1 MMFAKLVTAGLAALP
16 LTAAISAPTATI
28 NAGTVQGGRYT
39 GTPDAIYYK
48 AIPYARPPVGNRR
61 FAAPVAYNGHFPNG
75 TLHATKPPPAC
86 IQFGDLFA
94 ETGPTSEDCLYLN
107 IWTPANA
114 TKTSGLPVQVWIYG
128 GSETNGGI
136 SNPLYDGCNVARD
149 GAILV
154 SVNYWLGPLGFLA
167 LSAAG
172 FEGNQ
177 GIQDILLGLEWV
189 RENIGAFSGDP
200 KKVLL
205 FGQSAGAVNA
215 FIIATL
221 PQAPSLINAAITES
235 GGGRDVLFNS
245 TAQRVGDSVAQR
257 LSCKATDRTC
267 LQSKSISSL
276 QNAYK
281 TNPFLS
287 QGLGAADAIGIVSP
301 ESHVF
306 YPHHDGKVIPAQPS
320 HHGVQVP
327 TVFGFAQREGTIFAS
342 AQFAPD
348 LGSANSTAYNAFLTQ
363 NFGPKLAPVIKK
375 YYPLSLFS
383 STTFPAIAAISTV
396 MTDAAYKCPT
406 HRALIQASNNSIPSI
421 PPEAISTL
429 GATHTAEIPLIFGNL
444 AHQPVPDGSC
454 NATTTEYGLA
464 SGLMG
469 LWRSM
474 AEKGEP
480 SVRWPVFGED
490 GRGLV
495 IGDGLQIGEVDF
507 RACEL
512 WARINELLMEVRG
525 LISLDV
531 DRVFD
536 ILDVAEKN
544 ISS

>member
-1 MMFAKLVTAGLAALP
+1 MGVTPLLCRNRNSSFPPYILHSFTPANQALPRREAYSLP

-28 NAGTVQGGRYT
+28 NAGTVQGGRCT

-136 SNPLYDGCNVARD
+136 SNPLYDGF
-149 GAILV
+149 

-189 RENIGAFSGDP
+189 RENIGAFGGDP

-320 HHGVQVP
+320 HHRVQVP

-383 STTFPAIAAISTV
+383 STTFPAIAAISTFQH
-396 MTDAAYKCPT
+396 TPSCAW
-406 HRALIQASNNSIPSI
+406 LESI

-480 SVRWPVFGED
+480 S
-490 GRGLV
+490 LV
-495 IGDGLQIGEVDF
+495 VYIAITASG
-507 RACEL
+507 
-512 WARINELLMEVRG
+512 
-525 LISLDV
+525 
-531 DRVFD
+531 
-536 ILDVAEKN
+536 
-544 ISS
+544 